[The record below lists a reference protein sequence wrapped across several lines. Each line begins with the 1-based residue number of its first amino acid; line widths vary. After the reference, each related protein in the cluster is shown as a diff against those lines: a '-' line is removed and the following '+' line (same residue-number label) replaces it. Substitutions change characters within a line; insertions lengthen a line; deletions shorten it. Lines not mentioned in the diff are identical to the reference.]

1 MGENMYRKNIN
12 QGSLVKI
19 VLKKNQK
26 SGKLTT
32 GRVSKILTN
41 RNVHTRG
48 IKVMLTDGQVG
59 RVQEIIKGQELN
71 DMSRTE

>member
-1 MGENMYRKNIN
+1 MGENIYRKNIK
-12 QGSLVKI
+12 QGSHVKI

-26 SGKLTT
+26 SGELTT

-59 RVQEIIKGQELN
+59 RVQEIIKG
-71 DMSRTE
+71 

>member
-1 MGENMYRKNIN
+1 MGENMYRKNIK

-26 SGKLTT
+26 SGELTT

-59 RVQEIIKGQELN
+59 RVQEIIKG
-71 DMSRTE
+71 

>member
-1 MGENMYRKNIN
+1 MGENMYRKNIK

-26 SGKLTT
+26 SGELTT

-71 DMSRTE
+71 DMSRIE

>member
-1 MGENMYRKNIN
+1 MGENRYRKNIR

-19 VLKKNQK
+19 VLKKDQK
-26 SGKLTT
+26 TGELTT
-32 GRVSKILTN
+32 GRVGRILTN

-59 RVQEIIKGQELN
+59 RVQEILKE
-71 DMSRTE
+71 

>member
-1 MGENMYRKNIN
+1 MGENIYRKNIK
-12 QGSLVKI
+12 QGSPVKI

-26 SGKLTT
+26 SGELTT

-59 RVQEIIKGQELN
+59 RVQEIIKG
-71 DMSRTE
+71 